1 MFSFDWSINIGNVL
15 TVVGLLA
22 VFVTAHAANVKRLQ
36 DMETKLDLIFH
47 WFRNNI
53 VNRSE
58 REDS

>member
-1 MFSFDWSINIGNVL
+1 MFTFDWSINIGNVL
-15 TVVGLLA
+15 TVVGLLT

-47 WFRNNI
+47 WFRNNVI
-53 VNRSE
+53 NRQE